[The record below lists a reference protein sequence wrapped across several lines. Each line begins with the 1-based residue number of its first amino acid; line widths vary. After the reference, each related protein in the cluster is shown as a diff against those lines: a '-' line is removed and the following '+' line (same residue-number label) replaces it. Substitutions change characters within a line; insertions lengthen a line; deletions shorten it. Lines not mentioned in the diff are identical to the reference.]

1 MNEECSVCSTVSSA
15 LQCGHWSCRVCNYK
29 VVSLRET
36 EQSKIAIVKSPS
48 NQMIMYMECDKC
60 KNHTTLNE
68 NEQLYILYVERTHT
82 K

>member
-36 EQSKIAIVKSPS
+36 EQSKIAIVKAPS
-48 NQMIMYMECDKC
+48 NKHIMYMECETCNKY
-60 KNHTTLNE
+60 TTLNE
-68 NEQLYILYVERTHT
+68 NEQLYILYVKRTLT

>member
-29 VVSLRET
+29 VE
-36 EQSKIAIVKSPS
+36 KAPS
-48 NQMIMYMECDKC
+48 NKHIMYMECEKC

-68 NEQLYILYVERTHT
+68 NEQLYILYVKRTLS

>member
-1 MNEECSVCSTVSSA
+1 MNEKCSVCSTVSSP
-15 LQCGHWSCRVCNYK
+15 LPCGHWSCRVCNYK
-29 VVSLRET
+29 VE
-36 EQSKIAIVKSPS
+36 KSPS

>member
-29 VVSLRET
+29 VV
-36 EQSKIAIVKSPS
+36 KAPS
-48 NQMIMYMECDKC
+48 NKHIMYMECETCNKY
-60 KNHTTLNE
+60 TTLNE
-68 NEQLYILYVERTHT
+68 NEKLYILYVKRTLT